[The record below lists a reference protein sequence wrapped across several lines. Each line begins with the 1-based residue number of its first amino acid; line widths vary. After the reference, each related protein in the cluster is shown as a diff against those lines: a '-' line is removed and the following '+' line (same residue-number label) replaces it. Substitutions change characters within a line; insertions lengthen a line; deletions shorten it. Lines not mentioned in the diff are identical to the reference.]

1 MPYKPDQALKLLKRA
16 QELCRL
22 GHAYLIS
29 GPREARLEDFA
40 AQMLTLVSD
49 ARHGELDDWAQEGA
63 IILRPQMKSRRIG
76 VGDSPEE
83 AGTMRYLEKMLHR
96 TSQPGQYKMGVLVD
110 AERMTIQAQNAF
122 LKTLEEPPAR
132 TLLLLLSSHPE
143 QLLTTILS
151 RVIEMPLLPP
161 PGQRSFDEHEQ
172 KLLALLAHMAERAAT
187 GIGAA
192 MALKA
197 EFQDVL
203 AGVKEGIEGEMEDEF
218 DKEKEHYGQT
228 TDGTWLKR
236 REEEVSARVQAAYH
250 HHRDTLL
257 ELLLSWMGDIARLQ
271 AGAQHLDLPTWSEHT
286 SMLAARWS
294 PESVMTR
301 MRALRRLEQL
311 MHTNVNESLA
321 LDVAFIHAFGR

>member
-1 MPYKPDQALKLLKRA
+1 MPYKPDQALNLLKRA
-16 QELCRL
+16 QDLGRL
-22 GHAYLIS
+22 GHAYLVS

-40 AQMLTLVSD
+40 ARVLGLVSP
-49 ARHGELDDWAQEGA
+49 ARHQGLDDWAQEGA

-76 VGDSPEE
+76 VGENPDE

-96 TSQPGQYKMGVLVD
+96 TTQPGQHKMGVLVD

-143 QLLTTILS
+143 QLLPTILS

-172 KLLALLAHMAERAAT
+172 QLLAVLAQTVERATA

-203 AGVKEGIEGEMEDEF
+203 AGVKEGIEEELEDEF
-218 DKEKEHYGQT
+218 DKEKQHYGQT

-236 REEEVSARVQAAYH
+236 REEEVNARVQAAYH
-250 HHRDTLL
+250 HRRDALL
-257 ELLLSWMGDIARLQ
+257 ELLLSWMGDVARHQ
-271 AGAQHLDLPTWSEHT
+271 AGARHLDLPDCREQTAR
-286 SMLAARWS
+286 LAARWT
-294 PESVMTR
+294 PESVMSR
-301 MRALRRLEQL
+301 MRALRKLEQL
-311 MHTNVNESLA
+311 MHTNVNEALA
-321 LDVAFIHAFGR
+321 LDVAFIQAFGR